1 MNISLIVKTFRTS
14 LAVGRFSEN
23 SSVNRKVELFGNAV
37 KCHGSMQ
44 RFGCRQEALTFS
56 FVKLCNKK
64 FNNSVNTRGN
74 AIWCERAFMIHVIL
88 LLMYCFFNSIDKI
101 YFFYLLG
108 SLELKDL
115 KLTKSALVS

>member
-1 MNISLIVKTFRTS
+1 
-14 LAVGRFSEN
+14 
-23 SSVNRKVELFGNAV
+23 
-37 KCHGSMQ
+37 
-44 RFGCRQEALTFS
+44 
-56 FVKLCNKK
+56 
-64 FNNSVNTRGN
+64 
-74 AIWCERAFMIHVIL
+74 MIHVIL